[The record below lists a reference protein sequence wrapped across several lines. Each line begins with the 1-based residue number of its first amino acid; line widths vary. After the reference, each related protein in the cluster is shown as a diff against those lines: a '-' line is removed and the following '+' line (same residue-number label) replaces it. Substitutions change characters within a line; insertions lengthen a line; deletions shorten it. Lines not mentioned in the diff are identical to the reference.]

1 MSLREK
7 AKTPAEVVKPL
18 EFPSIL
24 CRLAG
29 SCPEYLRSSKS
40 NGKKSEIGMMKA
52 AVEEI
57 LGDVETSCID
67 WTRVEELQQRFSKG
81 SKSPQLEYCIQK
93 PIALKNGVKVHI
105 LGVVHSSEASALN
118 LQKAIEQLSVKCVAL
133 ESDLARTEARRKF
146 QLPLLEKFKG
156 SWAELTDLKD
166 QGGQGSTFDELVNAR
181 LVNVSGNAE
190 TAQFLAACGSVGGM
204 PELTAI
210 YETVFDTYLRLVY
223 GQEAVSEYGVDQ
235 LDSTVAYRL
244 AFTPDWYFLSHIF
257 LRDVFM
263 AYKIAALSRQFSEG
277 DTVLAVVGGVH
288 VEGIRALLTQDEPP
302 CDIHALACCFV
313 DAEVPSSDEVDEIR
327 DELLKR
333 IFVQGQVQEWDDAG
347 QCWKVINVEAACGE
361 AAGDDQEADDHSARD
376 RIHYGELLLEGRIN
390 PYPIGITEA
399 QSTQTDAKT
408 VSQSVGQDIPPSKRQ
423 RVCGG
428 GDAGGT

>member
-18 EFPSIL
+18 ELPSIL

-40 NGKKSEIGMMKA
+40 NGKKSEMGMMKA

-81 SKSPQLEYCIQK
+81 SKSPQLEYCIQE
-93 PIALKNGVKVHI
+93 PIALNNGVKVHI

-118 LQKAIEQLSVKCVAL
+118 LQKAIEQLCVKCVAL

-210 YETVFDTYLRLVY
+210 YETKRRGLPLHSIDMLETLKLIQNRELEMAKDTVRRIGDLPESLLKMVSDEETVFDTYLRLVY

-244 AFTPDWYFLSHIF
+244 AFTRDWY
-257 LRDVFM
+257 
-263 AYKIAALSRQFSEG
+263 
-277 DTVLAVVGGVH
+277 
-288 VEGIRALLTQDEPP
+288 
-302 CDIHALACCFV
+302 
-313 DAEVPSSDEVDEIR
+313 
-327 DELLKR
+327 EL
-333 IFVQGQVQEWDDAG
+333 ITMPQ
-347 QCWKVINVEAACGE
+347 
-361 AAGDDQEADDHSARD
+361 
-376 RIHYGELLLEGRIN
+376 
-390 PYPIGITEA
+390 IG
-399 QSTQTDAKT
+399 
-408 VSQSVGQDIPPSKRQ
+408 
-423 RVCGG
+423 
-428 GDAGGT
+428 

>member
-1 MSLREK
+1 
-7 AKTPAEVVKPL
+7 
-18 EFPSIL
+18 
-24 CRLAG
+24 
-29 SCPEYLRSSKS
+29 
-40 NGKKSEIGMMKA
+40 
-52 AVEEI
+52 
-57 LGDVETSCID
+57 
-67 WTRVEELQQRFSKG
+67 
-81 SKSPQLEYCIQK
+81 
-93 PIALKNGVKVHI
+93 
-105 LGVVHSSEASALN
+105 
-118 LQKAIEQLSVKCVAL
+118 
-133 ESDLARTEARRKF
+133 
-146 QLPLLEKFKG
+146 
-156 SWAELTDLKD
+156 
-166 QGGQGSTFDELVNAR
+166 
-181 LVNVSGNAE
+181 
-190 TAQFLAACGSVGGM
+190 
-204 PELTAI
+204 
-210 YETVFDTYLRLVY
+210 
-223 GQEAVSEYGVDQ
+223 
-235 LDSTVAYRL
+235 
-244 AFTPDWYFLSHIF
+244 
-257 LRDVFM
+257 M

-313 DAEVPSSDEVDEIR
+313 DAEVLRRVWMDIFEIDLTAAASGGGMFDRRLTVPSSDEVDELR

-347 QCWKVINVEAACGE
+347 QCWKVVNVEAACGE

-399 QSTQTDAKT
+399 QSSQTDAKT